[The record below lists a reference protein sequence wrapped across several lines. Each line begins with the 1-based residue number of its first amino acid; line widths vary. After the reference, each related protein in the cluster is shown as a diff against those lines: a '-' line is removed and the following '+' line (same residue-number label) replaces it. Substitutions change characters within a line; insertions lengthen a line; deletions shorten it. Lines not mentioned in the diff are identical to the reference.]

1 MTVNGETSSAQWALD
16 LLEPTPDDYKRSFY
30 DYWPLATGF
39 LTGAG
44 GSIVRNMLLKLPLHT
59 GAHITVFS
67 GAICTLLGCG
77 FLFINEIKKSRKDA
91 VLRDY
96 IRLHPE
102 RFPAPQNRK
111 FADMF
116 EPWVPVR

>member
-1 MTVNGETSSAQWALD
+1 
-16 LLEPTPDDYKRSFY
+16 
-30 DYWPLATGF
+30 
-39 LTGAG
+39 
-44 GSIVRNMLLKLPLHT
+44 
-59 GAHITVFS
+59 
-67 GAICTLLGCG
+67 LLGCG